1 MPALSK
7 LAVFA
12 TIKPKPEF
20 LEDAKQAILAI
31 IPETRS
37 EAGCHTFSLHEDKT
51 QHGNLYLYE
60 IWDDAAALEAHYAM
74 PYTKKVFTAYQE
86 WLAEPV
92 AVTKMSI
99 VK

>member
-37 EAGCHTFSLHEDKT
+37 
-51 QHGNLYLYE
+51 
-60 IWDDAAALEAHYAM
+60 
-74 PYTKKVFTAYQE
+74 
-86 WLAEPV
+86 
-92 AVTKMSI
+92 
-99 VK
+99 